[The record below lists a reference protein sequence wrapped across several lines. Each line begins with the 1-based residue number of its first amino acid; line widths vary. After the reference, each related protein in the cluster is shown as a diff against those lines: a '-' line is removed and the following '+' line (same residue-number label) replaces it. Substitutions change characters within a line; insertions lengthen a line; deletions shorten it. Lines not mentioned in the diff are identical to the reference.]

1 MLEVLRGRAP
11 EATATSFPRSALR
24 LHAMVTT
31 AGCDHVHGRA
41 YEYDGSRRGPYVL
54 LQHTLSGV
62 GRVRLGGRHFVV
74 RPGETMLL
82 RFPDDAGYWC
92 EDGRDWEF
100 FWLCLNGREV
110 LRLWREAMA
119 GGPVVRLSENAVL
132 RLGSLCLDA
141 LRGGLS
147 SPARASLVAYET
159 AMILIDELR
168 PGRERVLRT
177 VGPLSAVERALS
189 VCHADA
195 LRDPLLDVAKLA
207 SVSGLSRHHFT
218 RVFTEAVGEPPGR
231 FIRRRRMDE
240 AARLLAETV
249 LGVKAVSLRCGF
261 EDSNSFARAFRRHFG
276 AAPSTFRDG
285 KGGSVGR
292 RT

>member
-1 MLEVLRGRAP
+1 MLEVLRARAP
-11 EATATSFPRSALR
+11 DATATFFTRSALR

-41 YEYDGSRRGPYVL
+41 YAHDGSRRGPYVL
-54 LQHTLSGV
+54 LQHTLSGA
-62 GRVRLGGRHFVV
+62 GRVRLGRRHFAV

-92 EDGRDWEF
+92 EEGRAWEF

-110 LRLWREAMA
+110 LRLWREAME
-119 GGPVVRLSENAVL
+119 GGPVVRLSNDAVL
-132 RLGSLCLDA
+132 RLGSLCLEA

-147 SPARASLVAYET
+147 SPPRASLVAYET

-168 PGRERVLRT
+168 PSRERASRNA
-177 VGPLSAVERALS
+177 GPVSAVERALS
-189 VCHADA
+189 ACHADA

-207 SVSGLSRHHFT
+207 SLSGLSRHHFT

-231 FIRRRRMDE
+231 FMRRRRMDE
-240 AARLLAETV
+240 AARLLTGTA
-249 LGVKAVSLRCGF
+249 LGVKAVALRCGF
-261 EDSNSFARAFRRHFG
+261 EDPNSFARAFQRHFG
-276 AAPSTFRDG
+276 EAPGAFRRGAAFDVGG
-285 KGGSVGR
+285 KA
-292 RT
+292 